1 MEIQISYLKED
12 LERQQQKWRTA
23 QANYERQVR
32 YYAHSYNNM
41 VIDK

>member
-12 LERQQQKWRTA
+12 LEREQQKWRTA

-32 YYAHSYNNM
+32 YYVHYYVNL